1 MRLFGLIG
9 YPLGHSFS
17 KQYFSEKF
25 KREGILSARY
35 DLFPLE
41 NIRELPA
48 LLTQNPALCGLNV
61 TIPYKETVLPFLDE
75 LDETAREVGAV
86 NCIKI
91 LDNQKLIGYN
101 TDVIGFEKSLWAVE
115 GWDKSSGSALILGT
129 GGASKAVAF
138 VLKKL
143 GIPFKFVSRNP
154 SAENEIGYEELTTYH
169 APLNPKPSPLN
180 TKRSPLN
187 TPPLSLL
194 VNTTPLGTFPKTE
207 AIPPVPVEI
216 FKSGLFVYDLIYNPA
231 ETLLLREAKSRGCL
245 VKNGLEMLEL
255 QAEAAWEI
263 WQKTP

>member
-1 MRLFGLIG
+1 MRLYGLIG

-17 KQYFSEKF
+17 KKHFSEKF
-25 KREGILSARY
+25 AREGILDAHY

-61 TIPYKETVLPFLDE
+61 TIPYKESVLPFLNE

-101 TDVIGFEKSLWAVE
+101 TDVIGFEKSLLAVD

-129 GGASKAVAF
+129 GGASKAVAY

-154 SAENEIGYEELTTYH
+154 RSENEIGYESLTPH
-169 APLNPKPSPLN
+169 HSPLNPKPL
-180 TKRSPLN
+180 PLN
-187 TPPLSLL
+187 TPHSPLSLL
-194 VNTTPLGTFPKTE
+194 VNTTPLGSFPQTD
-207 AIPPVPVEI
+207 AMPPVPAAI
-216 FKSGLFVYDLIYNPA
+216 FKSGLFVYDLIYNPG
-231 ETLLLREAKSRGCL
+231 ETLLLCEAKSRGCL

-263 WQKTP
+263 WQKDH